1 MLLRFYFRRTA
12 NQSTTE
18 QFELMSFFSQKILA
32 HAPSLRI
39 RTVAQQNLLG
49 KRLTMKFYLIV
60 AAVATTSVASFT
72 VAPQVR
78 LSSTALNLVPE
89 QGCQLKAAWEAAATH
104 LQDEPHHPHVTPA
117 AAARNFAA
125 RVFSLPSTFLHPHPQ
140 EAVGDV
146 VYYPVVG
153 FHYTLQSTKPL
164 PTTAFP
170 TASSCRIPSPSEA
183 LYGWFSP
190 ACLLSHPDSDDYL
203 QEPKK
208 E

>member
-1 MLLRFYFRRTA
+1 M
-12 NQSTTE
+12 
-18 QFELMSFFSQKILA
+18 KIY
-32 HAPSLRI
+32 S
-39 RTVAQQNLLG
+39 
-49 KRLTMKFYLIV
+49 LIV
-60 AAVATTSVASFT
+60 AAVATVATTNVASFT

-78 LSSTALNLVPE
+78 FSSSALNLVPE

-104 LQDEPHHPHVTPA
+104 LHDEPTAVTPA
-117 AAARNFAA
+117 AAARNFVA
-125 RVFSLPSTFLHPHPQ
+125 RVFSLPSTVLHPHPQ
-140 EAVGDV
+140 EAAGDI

-153 FHYTLQSTKPL
+153 FHYTLQSSKPL